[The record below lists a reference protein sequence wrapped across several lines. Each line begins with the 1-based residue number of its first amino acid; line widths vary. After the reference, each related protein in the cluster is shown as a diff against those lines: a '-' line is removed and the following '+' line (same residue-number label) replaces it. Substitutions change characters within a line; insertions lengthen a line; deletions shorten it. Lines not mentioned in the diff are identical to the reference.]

1 MGGGWYVL
9 VLTGRRR
16 SVHGMAM
23 DGVRWGGNGTACFS
37 RWTWGFVFVRLQQ
50 WCLSVALF
58 QLIEPAVVSV
68 VETSEWDYANE

>member
-1 MGGGWYVL
+1 MAWQWMSSGGMEMELL
-9 VLTGRRR
+9 VSLAGP
-16 SVHGMAM
+16 
-23 DGVRWGGNGTACFS
+23 
-37 RWTWGFVFVRLQQ
+37 WGFVFVRLQQ